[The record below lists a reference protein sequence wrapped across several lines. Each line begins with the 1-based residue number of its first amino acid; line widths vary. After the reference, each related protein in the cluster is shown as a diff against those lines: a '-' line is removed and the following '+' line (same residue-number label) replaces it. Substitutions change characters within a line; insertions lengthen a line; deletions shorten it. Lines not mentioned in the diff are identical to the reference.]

1 MGVRTSVSSAKPKA
15 KSSVNKQVKAAIG
28 AVKDFI
34 AGHSVEAKP
43 PDPEDKAARQVVA
56 AELLAAMSRRDAGET
71 SRGAAASESSGRDT
85 REIPPIQTEGAA
97 GSNAQSDSQN
107 SKEQQRARQL
117 FLDHGYFD
125 DAVKDLRGANSPA
138 ERASAARALG
148 LVGNQ
153 RATAHLIAAMFDDDP
168 EVCAAAEEALA
179 QIGDPNVASG
189 SMSALVNKD
198 LNSGQSKEAQASP
211 AAQTATS
218 EAELAKSTV
227 QDRGEG
233 AARSAGKTSE
243 AGHAKS
249 IVRDKQGRFVHAP
262 PKSEQPQSARTTA
275 SSQDAP
281 AAGKAEAPAAVI
293 TKTDEQEAP
302 ASESVADPT
311 ATREEEQ
318 LLLEEHAVRETVE
331 QLEHQLRE
339 AATLRHELEREARLS
354 AERETTLRAAA
365 AARRR
370 EEEDLRRQSAEEAER
385 LRVRESE
392 ALAAEQ
398 EARSQAE
405 SEARRLAEEEGRLW
419 LEAASLRLAAEELA
433 RQRTEMERARREAA
447 QAALH
452 AEATRARQ
460 EAKSRH
466 EIEVARLR
474 SEEEGLNTAA
484 RLAALR
490 RAEVE
495 GSRQEAQADIERLK
509 EEQTQ
514 LAAAEAARRTEAE
527 RLRRGAEERNRVEQ
541 EQLHQQLEELRHVSE
556 EVASRRGEVQ
566 AAREKADA
574 EAERLLEAQARMRA
588 SEEARN
594 QAELERVEVEAAI
607 NRRVETERRLLEEAR
622 RHAQEEQQRLEEESR
637 RHNEE
642 EAERLAKLEV
652 LRTKAEIEAKQRA
665 EQEQHILSQ
674 IDSLRIGDS
683 EARKRIE
690 DAETRRRSAEEA
702 YRLVADKVQRVET
715 EAHLRSV
722 EEEQMLAK
730 LEAVRRSVAVEAQGR
745 AEQEKRIKE
754 EIEMFRRLEEEE
766 RPRLEA
772 AILQRSAAE
781 ARLQQAR
788 DRLKA
793 EEKIRQRSEEQQIS
807 VGEQSETS
815 VEEPDERGELEYI
828 SDIVWQ
834 EPSRPLASSVAYQAS
849 NDLPENVGSGA
860 AAFAP
865 AVDVAAGKDVP
876 PAISSYLRSVDP
888 YKRAA
893 AVSELARSHAKDA
906 FGLIAD
912 CFEDHSPHVR
922 NAAARALRI
931 LEPTR
936 TVDLFNRALEE
947 GSAERRRNI
956 GSAIADSGLAAEAI
970 DNLVSESRED
980 TYNALSILF
989 VMAKTGEVEP
999 LVHAIEENQ
1008 NDEISR
1014 AVIKLLTLSG
1024 QSDVAEA
1031 ARKRRVNGRP
1041 GKK

>member
-1 MGVRTSVSSAKPKA
+1 
-15 KSSVNKQVKAAIG
+15 
-28 AVKDFI
+28 
-34 AGHSVEAKP
+34 
-43 PDPEDKAARQVVA
+43 
-56 AELLAAMSRRDAGET
+56 
-71 SRGAAASESSGRDT
+71 
-85 REIPPIQTEGAA
+85 
-97 GSNAQSDSQN
+97 
-107 SKEQQRARQL
+107 
-117 FLDHGYFD
+117 
-125 DAVKDLRGANSPA
+125 
-138 ERASAARALG
+138 
-148 LVGNQ
+148 
-153 RATAHLIAAMFDDDP
+153 
-168 EVCAAAEEALA
+168 
-179 QIGDPNVASG
+179 
-189 SMSALVNKD
+189 
-198 LNSGQSKEAQASP
+198 
-211 AAQTATS
+211 
-218 EAELAKSTV
+218 
-227 QDRGEG
+227 
-233 AARSAGKTSE
+233 
-243 AGHAKS
+243 
-249 IVRDKQGRFVHAP
+249 
-262 PKSEQPQSARTTA
+262 
-275 SSQDAP
+275 
-281 AAGKAEAPAAVI
+281 
-293 TKTDEQEAP
+293 
-302 ASESVADPT
+302 
-311 ATREEEQ
+311 
-318 LLLEEHAVRETVE
+318 
-331 QLEHQLRE
+331 
-339 AATLRHELEREARLS
+339 
-354 AERETTLRAAA
+354 
-365 AARRR
+365 
-370 EEEDLRRQSAEEAER
+370 
-385 LRVRESE
+385 
-392 ALAAEQ
+392 
-398 EARSQAE
+398 
-405 SEARRLAEEEGRLW
+405 
-419 LEAASLRLAAEELA
+419 
-433 RQRTEMERARREAA
+433 
-447 QAALH
+447 
-452 AEATRARQ
+452 
-460 EAKSRH
+460 
-466 EIEVARLR
+466 
-474 SEEEGLNTAA
+474 
-484 RLAALR
+484 
-490 RAEVE
+490 
-495 GSRQEAQADIERLK
+495 
-509 EEQTQ
+509 
-514 LAAAEAARRTEAE
+514 
-527 RLRRGAEERNRVEQ
+527 
-541 EQLHQQLEELRHVSE
+541 
-556 EVASRRGEVQ
+556 
-566 AAREKADA
+566 
-574 EAERLLEAQARMRA
+574 MRA

-594 QAELERVEVEAAI
+594 QAELERAEVEAEI
-607 NRRVETERRLLEEAR
+607 DRRVETERRLLEEAR

-674 IDSLRIGDS
+674 IDSLRIADS

-690 DAETRRRSAEEA
+690 EAESRRRSAEEA

-722 EEEQMLAK
+722 EEEQIVAK

-788 DRLKA
+788 DRLKS
-793 EEKIRQRSEEQQIS
+793 EEQIRQRAEEQLIS
-807 VGEQSETS
+807 VGQQSETS
-815 VEEPDERGELEYI
+815 VEEPGEPDELEYI

-849 NDLPENVGSGA
+849 DDLPQNVGGGA

-865 AVDVAAGKDVP
+865 AIDAAPGHDVP

-931 LEPTR
+931 LEPAR

-989 VMAKTGEVEP
+989 VMAKTGEVQP